1 MSGSNIF
8 MQLITATGPVVGEC
22 LLDGYWGSIELK
34 DFNWGMQALK
44 DSKPN
49 EGMSLGGLAN
59 AAKGLIGLGDLVS
72 VQLEPLTF
80 TKRFDVASSKIHTC
94 LDQHLLIL
102 SASITVVHVRKGGL
116 IPYQPGF
123 VLLATK
129 GYFAEVDVQT
139 QADGNALEIVETC
152 TLNFDRITMTY
163 LKTLNM
169 MGLGENNVPT
179 MPFSCGQNTLI

>member
-1 MSGSNIF
+1 MGSNIF
-8 MQLITATGPVVGEC
+8 MQLITTSGPVVGEC

-44 DSKPN
+44 DSTPN
-49 EGMSLGGLAN
+49 ASGGLGGLAN
-59 AAKGLIGLGDLVS
+59 AAKGLIGMGKVVS

-80 TKRFDVASSKIHTC
+80 TKRFDVASAKIHAC
-94 LDQHLLIL
+94 LDQHIQVI
-102 SASITVVHVRKGGL
+102 SASITVVHVRRGGL
-116 IPYQPGF
+116 VPYQPGF

-129 GYFAEVDVQT
+129 GYFADVDVQT
-139 QADGNALEIVETC
+139 QSDGNMLEITETC
-152 TLNFDRITMTY
+152 TLNFQHIVITY

-179 MPFSCGQNTLI
+179 LPFSCGQAALI